1 MSTLSPVVEKET
13 AALRR
18 KKFWAAI
25 RKDKLLYFMAI
36 PGIIYFI
43 LFHYVPMAGLYMA
56 FVKYNIY
63 KGFAASPFVGFANFE
78 KLFNMY
84 GFPEALR
91 NTMVISF
98 MKILIGFP
106 LPIIFAIALNEINNK
121 YFKKITQT
129 VVCLPHFISWIV
141 VQGLLYTLFSSSTG
155 VIVDLA
161 RIVGY
166 EGKIVNLLASKEHFQ
181 GLIVV
186 SDIWKTFGYG
196 SILYIATITSI
207 DQELYE
213 AAKIDGAGKL
223 KQIWHVTL
231 PGLRSTIV
239 IMLIMRVGNILN
251 AGFDQIYA
259 ISNDMVTEVAEIL
272 DTFVFKLGI
281 TRQDFSRATAAGM
294 FKSVIGLVMV
304 LITNAIVRKID
315 SDSALI

>member
-1 MSTLSPVVEKET
+1 MSNLSPVVQKET
-13 AALRR
+13 AELRR
-18 KKFWAAI
+18 RKFWAAI

-36 PGIIYFI
+36 PGIAYFI

-56 FVKYNIY
+56 FIKYNIY
-63 KGFAASPFVGFANFE
+63 KGFAASPWVGLANFE

-84 GFPEALR
+84 GFPEAFK
-91 NTMVISF
+91 NTLTISA

-106 LPIIFAIALNEINNK
+106 LPIIFAIALNEISNK
-121 YFKKITQT
+121 YFKKTVQT

-141 VQGLLYTLFSSSTG
+141 VHANNG
-155 VIVDLA
+155 VIVDICRLF
-161 RIVGY
+161 GY
-166 EGKIVNLLASKEHFQ
+166 EGKVINLLASKQYFQ

-272 DTFVFKLGI
+272 DTFVYKLGI

-304 LITNAIVRKID
+304 LITNWIVSKID
-315 SDSALI
+315 KDSALI